1 MRKAPRYLA
10 LLAFSFLFA
19 ADSLAQSPQPQPTP
33 KSASVSGRVTVAGKP
48 AAGITV
54 VAIARGSFLE
64 NRTAGKTTTD
74 EEGYFRLGG
83 LPAGSLNIIPVA
95 KSLAVGPDSKTNELG
110 QTVIVAEGEAI
121 TKVDFALFRGA
132 VVTGKITDA
141 QGNPIIGERVN
152 VVRSGDVEEPSQMA
166 LLGGGRNRTDDRGI
180 YRVYGL
186 SPGNYKVSVGQ
197 APGTSSISVMGR
209 GTSQYPRTFYPNVQD
224 ETKATVLE
232 LSEAEVVANVDIT
245 LAKEGSSYSASGRVI
260 DADSGQPVP
269 AVYIA
274 YSPVTDGDLQMSG
287 MNFTGA
293 QSDATGKFRLESVK
307 PGRYAAYT
315 MEAGRESTTYS
326 DPAAFE
332 IADADVSGLEIK
344 VHRGATI
351 SGTAVIE
358 NNFDPAVAA
367 VLKTVVLFAYVA
379 PKGVTA
385 PSFSSVKLNPDGS
398 FQFKGL
404 SPGKARINVQE
415 FPTPPKGLT
424 LVRTEVEG
432 LVQTEGIEIT
442 SGAQIKNVRLV
453 FAYGTGIVRGEVR
466 LEGGALPNGV
476 NLRLI
481 LRSPPGDN
489 RRFSRHMEID
499 SRNHFTAENLPPGT
513 YELFLQAV
521 DDKGEPMPVFAPVLR
536 PVTVANGAEV
546 QATLVV
552 NLAKKAGEN

>member
-1 MRKAPRYLA
+1 MRNVPRYLA

-19 ADSLAQSPQPQPTP
+19 AECLAQSPQPQPTP

-54 VAIARGSFLE
+54 VAVARGSFLDS
-64 NRTAGKTTTD
+64 RTAGKTITD
-74 EEGYFRLGG
+74 EEGNYRLGG
-83 LPAGSLNIIPVA
+83 LPAGTLSIVPVA
-95 KSLAVGPDSKTNELG
+95 KALAVGPDSKTNELG
-110 QTVIVAEGEAI
+110 QSVNVAEGEAI

-152 VVRSGDVEEPSQMA
+152 VARNGDGEAPSPMG

-197 APGTSSISVMGR
+197 APGSSSISVMGR

-224 ETKATVLE
+224 EAKATVLE
-232 LSEAEVVANVDIT
+232 LSEAEEVGNLDIT
-245 LAKEGSSYSASGRVI
+245 LGKEGTSYSASGRVV

-274 YSPVTDGDLQMSG
+274 YSPVADGDLQMGG
-287 MNFTGA
+287 MNFSGA
-293 QSDATGKFRLESVK
+293 QSDATGKFRLDSVK

-315 MEAGRESTTYS
+315 MATGQESTTYS

-367 VLKTVVLFAYVA
+367 VLKSVVLSAYVA

-385 PSFSSVKLNPDGS
+385 PSFASGKINPDGS
-398 FQFKGL
+398 FQLKGL
-404 SPGKARINVQE
+404 SPGKARINIQG
-415 FPTPPKGLT
+415 FPTAPKGLT
-424 LVRTEVEG
+424 LLRTEVEG
-432 LVQTEGIEIT
+432 LDQPDGLEIT
-442 SGAQIKNVRLV
+442 SSAQLKNVRLV

-476 NLRLI
+476 GLRLI

-489 RRFSRHMEID
+489 RKFIRYMEID

-513 YELFLQAV
+513 YELFLQGV
-521 DDKGEPMPVFAPVLR
+521 GDNEEPMPVFAPVIR
-536 PVTVANGAEV
+536 SVTVANGAEV